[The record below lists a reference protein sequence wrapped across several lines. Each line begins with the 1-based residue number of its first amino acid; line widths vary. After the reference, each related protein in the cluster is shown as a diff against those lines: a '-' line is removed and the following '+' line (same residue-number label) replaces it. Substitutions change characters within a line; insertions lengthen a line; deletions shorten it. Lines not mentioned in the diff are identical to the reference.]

1 MKVGGYSVIIYDYF
15 TLICKK
21 KKKSKKLS
29 PQKLFMM
36 SSIYKKSQWKY
47 RIIIIFTNGTKLPA
61 SRAYLIKKRHDVC
74 I

>member
-1 MKVGGYSVIIYDYF
+1 MKVGRYSVIIYNYF
-15 TLICKK
+15 DMEKK
-21 KKKSKKLS
+21 TIKKLS